1 MPLLVPLP
9 TVTPML
15 GVPGDGM
22 LPVTS
27 SAAARLLPNSPPPVI
42 THTAHGKP
50 EVAPVLSA
58 VADWH
63 GRIEDILMTW
73 ANVVFTVEQII
84 TLISLAGVVPSA
96 GVTGNGAPVYGVT

>member
-1 MPLLVPLP
+1 M
-9 TVTPML
+9 
-15 GVPGDGM
+15 
-22 LPVTS
+22 
-27 SAAARLLPNSPPPVI
+27 
-42 THTAHGKP
+42 
-50 EVAPVLSA
+50 LSA